1 MGDKSRW
8 SPCAIL
14 YTVDPGIPTGR
25 VSLWVT
31 RSPSSK
37 LQHFGEVRSRLLPEM
52 LVNLKQVV
60 MKRFFPG
67 TLAAK
72 HLWLRRQLHLLCRF
86 SRHRRRRTRSF
97 CATWKCFK
105 WKCLNILSPRVAL
118 EVSWAESYV
127 FERQPHFAGVIRC
140 THYNLKKGFY
150 GMVDAKQ
157 GIPCISG

>member
-1 MGDKSRW
+1 MITLCNPLYCWSGDFHWQDQSVGHPFSFFQTSAFRW
-8 SPCAIL
+8 GP
-14 YTVDPGIPTGR
+14 
-25 VSLWVT
+25 
-31 RSPSSK
+31 
-37 LQHFGEVRSRLLPEM
+37 LQAGSWNVGQFKAGCHEKV
-52 LVNLKQVV
+52 
-60 MKRFFPG
+60 FPG

-72 HLWLRRQLHLLCRF
+72 HLWLQRQLYVLCRF